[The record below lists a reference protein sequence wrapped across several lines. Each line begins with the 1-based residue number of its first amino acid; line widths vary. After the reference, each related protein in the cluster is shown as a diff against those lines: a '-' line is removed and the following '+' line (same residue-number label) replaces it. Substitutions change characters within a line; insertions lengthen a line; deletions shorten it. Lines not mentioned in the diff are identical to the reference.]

1 MRRPHPYA
9 AIALVALALVL
20 ATLAMSVRCETVPV
34 GPRARPFDVD
44 VIPYING
51 HAIYPG
57 SETCAPRGSGGYV
70 PTVARVRQ
78 IREAVVLV
86 LATDIET
93 GALTTPLLYV
103 EWRAA
108 FAASSEYLPHFTDR
122 PTWVMGAVPPG
133 WASNCVNA
141 QGEPRLCICSA
152 GIGYLSPVVDTS
164 DPARVEPLCGWEYLN
179 SLLGV
184 LRRGDAWDSA
194 YVASANNRVAG
205 IVGGWKQE

>member
-1 MRRPHPYA
+1 MRKPHPYA
-9 AIALVALALVL
+9 VIALVALAVVLV
-20 ATLAMSVRCETVPV
+20 TLALAARCEGQGRTP
-34 GPRARPFDVD
+34 PMDVD
-44 VIPYING
+44 VIPYIHG

-57 SETCAPRGSGGYV
+57 SVECAPRGTGGYV
-70 PTVARVRQ
+70 PTPERVRQ

-93 GALTTPLLYV
+93 GVLTTPLLYV

-108 FAASSEYLPHFTDR
+108 FAAAAEYQPRFTQR

-133 WASNCVNA
+133 WTSNCVNA
-141 QGEPRLCICSA
+141 QGEPRLCVCSA
-152 GIGYLSPVVDTS
+152 GTGYLSPLIDTS

-194 YVASANNRVAG
+194 YVASANNRVAA